1 MNFSQ
6 EDILRGKQRKTNK
19 QKKMSV
25 SENLCSIFSGSRLRN
40 WFMYADRFST

>member
-6 EDILRGKQRKTNK
+6 EDILRGKQKK
-19 QKKMSV
+19 QTKKMSV